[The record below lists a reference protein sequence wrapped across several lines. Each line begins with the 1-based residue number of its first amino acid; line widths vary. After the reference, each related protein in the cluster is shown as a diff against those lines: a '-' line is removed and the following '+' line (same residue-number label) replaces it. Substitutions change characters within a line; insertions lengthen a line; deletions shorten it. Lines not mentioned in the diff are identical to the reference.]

1 MVMAPFHY
9 LKSLPSKGVREKAI
23 DALNVWVKA
32 SSESLETIKVIVGDV
47 HALSLM
53 LDDFE
58 DGSPLR
64 RSRPATHG
72 VFGVAQTVNSANFQ
86 MVDVIGRAAELN
98 DAQFQRVVID
108 EMKNLLVGQS
118 LDLYWTYNV
127 SVPTIRDDYSNLV
140 CDKYAAAKGFA
151 EDLDEGKCSLT
162 QSMFSTLKNSTDA
175 EGTYVLEPTRPPF
188 DSKRQGKLARVACT
202 HCRAKKPAGGGGQ
215 AGDGQQLPFSFPTA
229 PDSVSNQQ
237 RKQACNGLD
246 LCCCDCIKE
255 AIQTYES
262 VQVDLVVLT
271 SQDSPASAS
280 SGQAQQQ
287 CGTLCDCHNTAGLID
302 VLQHQKAALGS
313 CKALVGCPRCR
324 EQSAY
329 VMFAISMCGA
339 LLESIEHLHQLV
351 SPVDD
356 LSPPPPQSKAPR
368 RAANQ
373 MLSPAHSRKSSVA
386 GHGSLPGSDDSL
398 DGFPFARQQQHR
410 RGVQIGRW
418 KLDDDDER
426 HVIQGLL
433 SARMVTLGRV
443 IDGIER
449 AVDDNQWLT
458 HENAVRRLREPFSLA
473 SLRIKQQSSST
484 ESLESR

>member
-1 MVMAPFHY
+1 
-9 LKSLPSKGVREKAI
+9 
-23 DALNVWVKA
+23 
-32 SSESLETIKVIVGDV
+32 
-47 HALSLM
+47 
-53 LDDFE
+53 
-58 DGSPLR
+58 
-64 RSRPATHG
+64 
-72 VFGVAQTVNSANFQ
+72 
-86 MVDVIGRAAELN
+86 
-98 DAQFQRVVID
+98 
-108 EMKNLLVGQS
+108 
-118 LDLYWTYNV
+118 
-127 SVPTIRDDYSNLV
+127 
-140 CDKYAAAKGFA
+140 
-151 EDLDEGKCSLT
+151 
-162 QSMFSTLKNSTDA
+162 MFSTLKNSTDA

-188 DSKRQGKLARVACT
+188 DSKRQGKLARLKCSGDSNGCT
-202 HCRAKKPAGGGGQ
+202 RCLSKNIECRYPTTGSAAASTERSRSTPSATASPPGNSAPPAENSIPATTDNDVDALMNLDHPSTALFLESLDAPPVGADFMDTTSGTIQWPFDDLFPLQDLHAVQPAGG
-215 AGDGQQLPFSFPTA
+215 GQQLPFSFPTA

>member
-1 MVMAPFHY
+1 
-9 LKSLPSKGVREKAI
+9 
-23 DALNVWVKA
+23 
-32 SSESLETIKVIVGDV
+32 
-47 HALSLM
+47 
-53 LDDFE
+53 
-58 DGSPLR
+58 
-64 RSRPATHG
+64 
-72 VFGVAQTVNSANFQ
+72 
-86 MVDVIGRAAELN
+86 
-98 DAQFQRVVID
+98 
-108 EMKNLLVGQS
+108 
-118 LDLYWTYNV
+118 
-127 SVPTIRDDYSNLV
+127 
-140 CDKYAAAKGFA
+140 
-151 EDLDEGKCSLT
+151 
-162 QSMFSTLKNSTDA
+162 MFSTLKNSTDA

-188 DSKRQGKLARVACT
+188 DSKRQGKLARLKCSGDSNGCT
-202 HCRAKKPAGGGGQ
+202 RCLSKNIECRYPTTGSAAASTERSRSTPSATASPPGNSAPPAEN
-215 AGDGQQLPFSFPTA
+215 AALATTDNDVDALMNLDHPSTA
-229 PDSVSNQQ
+229 LFLESLDAPHVGADFMDTTSGT

-356 LSPPPPQSKAPR
+356 LSPPPPPKAPR
-368 RAANQ
+368 RQANQ

-386 GHGSLPGSDDSL
+386 HGSLPGSDDSL

>member
-1 MVMAPFHY
+1 
-9 LKSLPSKGVREKAI
+9 
-23 DALNVWVKA
+23 
-32 SSESLETIKVIVGDV
+32 
-47 HALSLM
+47 
-53 LDDFE
+53 
-58 DGSPLR
+58 
-64 RSRPATHG
+64 
-72 VFGVAQTVNSANFQ
+72 
-86 MVDVIGRAAELN
+86 
-98 DAQFQRVVID
+98 
-108 EMKNLLVGQS
+108 
-118 LDLYWTYNV
+118 
-127 SVPTIRDDYSNLV
+127 
-140 CDKYAAAKGFA
+140 
-151 EDLDEGKCSLT
+151 
-162 QSMFSTLKNSTDA
+162 MFSTLKNSTDA

-202 HCRAKKPAGGGGQ
+202 HCRAKKLKCSGDSNGCTRCLSKNIECRYPTTGSAAASTERSRSTPSATASPPGNSAPPAENGVPATTDNDVDALMNLDHPSTALFLESLDAPHVGADFMDTTSATIQWPFDDLFPLQDLHAVQPAGQ
-215 AGDGQQLPFSFPTA
+215 ANDSQQLPFSFPTA
-229 PDSVSNQQ
+229 PDSASNRTQQHQDQQ

-262 VQVDLVVLT
+262 IQVDLVVLT
-271 SQDSPASAS
+271 SPGSPASAS

-351 SPVDD
+351 SPGDD
-356 LSPPPPQSKAPR
+356 LSPPPPQPKAPR

-373 MLSPAHSRKSSVA
+373 MLSPARSRKSSVVA
-386 GHGSLPGSDDSL
+386 HGSLPGSDDSL
-398 DGFPFARQQQHR
+398 DGFPFARQHQQHR